1 MSSAGGAGGG
11 VGLALLKLGAAA
23 FGAAEKA
30 LKRLL
35 VVQPVAD
42 AAGVKG
48 LPCCPVYPC
57 TLPGQGWEGSVQ
69 AGVGQSS
76 EHLLGRLQAW
86 APCRKSGL

>member
-1 MSSAGGAGGG
+1 MGW
-11 VGLALLKLGAAA
+11 ALLKLGAAAFGAAA

-35 VVQPVAD
+35 VVQPLAD
-42 AAGVKG
+42 VAGVKG
-48 LPCCPVYPC
+48 LLCCPVCPC
-57 TLPGQGWEGSVQ
+57 TLPVQGWEGSVQ

-76 EHLLGRLQAW
+76 EQLLGRLQGW